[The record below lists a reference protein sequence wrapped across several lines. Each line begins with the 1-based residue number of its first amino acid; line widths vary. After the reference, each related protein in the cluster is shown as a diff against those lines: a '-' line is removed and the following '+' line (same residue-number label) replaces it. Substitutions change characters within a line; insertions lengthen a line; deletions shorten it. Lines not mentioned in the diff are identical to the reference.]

1 MFQCL
6 GWMSDLVMWV
16 YKMGRTTDNDTR
28 EGLVREPELP
38 VLHPTRIVMGSPVW
52 WEEDGL
58 DLRFVL

>member
-16 YKMGRTTDNDTR
+16 YKMGRTTDNGTR
-28 EGLVREPELP
+28 EGLVHEPELP
-38 VLHPTRIVMGSPVW
+38 LLRPTRIVMGRPIW